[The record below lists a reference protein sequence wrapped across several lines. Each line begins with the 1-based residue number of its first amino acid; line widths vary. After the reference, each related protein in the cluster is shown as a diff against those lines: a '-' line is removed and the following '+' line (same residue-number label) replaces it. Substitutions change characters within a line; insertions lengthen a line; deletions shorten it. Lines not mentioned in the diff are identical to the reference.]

1 MVEMEGTAEIPH
13 NEVGQREALRSKSA
27 LSAARQAPQGVPDN
41 IDRLMFAYF
50 GTPRDTSSVTLTKGG
65 P

>member
-13 NEVGQREALRSKSA
+13 NEVRKEKRSDQSRRYRQRVRHRKGA
-27 LSAARQAPQGVPDN
+27 PDN
-41 IDRLMFAYF
+41 TDRLMFACF